1 MFIKDQSLSQSVNV
15 LRGRGSDFLVTF
27 ATMNYG
33 ETAPVEFRLVTQQ
46 YLIVLWLVLWF
57 CVHCALKSECMYTTA
72 VWTCTWCSWAL
83 VIYLLVIMWPSVCV
97 CVRRLP
103 FKSASLEQ
111 PPSTRTV
118 RIVLVAVKRFTVN
131 FEKIIQLIIMI
142 RPTALCKGVERQKS
156 LQAQEKAPKSKSTL

>member
-1 MFIKDQSLSQSVNV
+1 MYVYNCSVNV
-15 LRGRGSDFLVTF
+15 HMVQLSIT
-27 ATMNYG
+27 
-33 ETAPVEFRLVTQQ
+33 
-46 YLIVLWLVLWF
+46 
-57 CVHCALKSECMYTTA
+57 
-72 VWTCTWCSWAL
+72 
-83 VIYLLVIMWPSVCV
+83 YLLTCYYVTVYVCV